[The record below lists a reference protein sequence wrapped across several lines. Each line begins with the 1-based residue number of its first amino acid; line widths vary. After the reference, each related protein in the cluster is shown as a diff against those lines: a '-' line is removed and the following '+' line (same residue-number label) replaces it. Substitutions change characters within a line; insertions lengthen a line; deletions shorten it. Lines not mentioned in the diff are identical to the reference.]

1 MAFTCNN
8 YYPACWVA
16 NSILKRVGGGA
27 FYLYVVLG
35 DAMENKTNTK
45 THGREKELE
54 TIIVLALA
62 GLVLFFIFTQEI
74 FLLISLVFLCVSLLS
89 KKLTSKISRLWLGFS
104 YYVGTVNSKII
115 LTLIFYF
122 FLTPIAFI
130 FRLCTKNPL
139 LLKMD
144 KSLESYYSNRNYTP
158 NKKDFEKIW

>member
-1 MAFTCNN
+1 
-8 YYPACWVA
+8 
-16 NSILKRVGGGA
+16 
-27 FYLYVVLG
+27 
-35 DAMENKTNTK
+35 MENKTNPK
-45 THGREKELE
+45 TYGREKELE

-74 FLLISLVFLCVSLLS
+74 FLLISLFFLCVSLLS
-89 KKLTSKISRLWLGFS
+89 KKLTSKISILWLGFS
-104 YYVGTVNSKII
+104 YYIGTVNSKVI
-115 LTLIFYF
+115 LTLIFYL

-144 KSLESYYSNRNYTP
+144 KSLESYYSSRNYTP